1 MENLQNKKLHRDM
14 MWNNRTFYLR
24 VVMLLLPAE
33 RQQEKKSRYQWKML
47 RTHIVPGS
55 GGAYL

>member
-33 RQQEKKSRYQWKML
+33 RQQEKKIKIPMKDVKNTYCAR
-47 RTHIVPGS
+47 
-55 GGAYL
+55 